1 MLGETTQEQ
10 QRPSQT
16 TSRDKLL
23 SQIVPGIQ
31 PPTVIPCI
39 CFSSCPS
46 LELYGC
52 SCWSLLQSDS
62 HSCHCF
68 EVPLSPSLLCFS
80 SVSQRTPV
88 PQDESG
94 LLLKTEPF
102 LQVPDRRD
110 VGWGTVPARGGG
122 SSWSPLES
130 PSPLKSWESLRCL
143 CSLLVP
149 ILFNRLRLM
158 SQGSGRDQPGCL
170 IKGLQ
175 LSLAV
180 WGFV

>member
-1 MLGETTQEQ
+1 MLGKTTQEQ
-10 QRPSQT
+10 QWPSET

-23 SQIVPGIQ
+23 SQIVLCSQ

-46 LELYGC
+46 LELHGW
-52 SCWSLLQSDS
+52 SCWSLLQSGI
-62 HSCHCF
+62 HSLFWC
-68 EVPLSPSLLCFS
+68 PSLSSPSLLCVT
-80 SVSQRTPV
+80 SVPQRIPV
-88 PQDESG
+88 PQDEAG
-94 LLLKTEPF
+94 FLLRTEPF
-102 LQVPDRRD
+102 LQVPNRRD
-110 VGWGTVPARGGG
+110 VGWGMVPAREGE

-130 PSPLKSWESLRCL
+130 PSPLKSRESLPCL

-158 SQGSGRDQPGCL
+158 SRGSGKDQPGCL